1 MGMDQH
7 FFRESWKDVRGY
19 GGMHDMGYLA
29 AGLGSGPSSPSV
41 SSQTNGQVDKDLYRD
56 LVEMVPLVQSLM
68 DYRVNKSF
76 SHYSTLVYTPTP
88 TPRDLSARK
97 MQDQN
102 ARKTPQTTRGTKQ
115 RAPKEGLLSDNCKNN
130 NVEYQ
135 GQFPDEVSIFS
146 SRSSVGHEENMVDGN
161 KAETLSSGNS
171 AELLQLQNQ
180 IEVLE
185 KKLVEKEDELLKS
198 AENSAIKMEAT
209 QMKLEELQWQIQE
222 KDSLIKAAHLQLCH
236 KKNELADV
244 KSLLKKAEEDSKA
257 SKGKLQKLEEDLNGL
272 RCQIAAFISFFQTAE
287 DKTATSGMHGVQSPE
302 DLDVD
307 PDFSS
312 QASHLNSSYMV
323 DLQDEIEHDHHMA
336 STQSDKKEEE
346 DLEQARRMYLAA
358 IIAAKNNPGE
368 ESLCLAAGLRV
379 QLQQFLLR
387 PTLENTL
394 NDKLSIQ
401 ALSFPAS

>member
-1 MGMDQH
+1 MAIDQH
-7 FFRESWKDVRGY
+7 FFRENWKDDRGY

-29 AGLGSGPSSPSV
+29 AGMGSGPSSPSV
-41 SSQTNGQVDKDLYRD
+41 SSQANGHVDKDLYRD

-68 DYRVNKSF
+68 DHRGNKSF

-88 TPRDLSARK
+88 TPRDSSARK
-97 MQDQN
+97 MQDQIG
-102 ARKTPQTTRGTKQ
+102 RKTPQTTRRTKEK
-115 RAPKEGLLSDNCKNN
+115 APKEGFLSDNCKNN

-135 GQFPDEVSIFS
+135 GQFLDEVSICS

-180 IEVLE
+180 IEMLE
-185 KKLVEKEDELLKS
+185 KKLAEKEDEILKS
-198 AENSAIKMEAT
+198 AENSTIKMEAI
-209 QMKLEELQWQIQE
+209 QRKVEELQRQMLE
-222 KDSLIKAAHLQLCH
+222 KDSLIKASHLQLCH

-257 SKGKLQKLEEDLNGL
+257 SNWKLHKLEEDLSGL
-272 RCQIAAFISFFQTAE
+272 RCQIAAFISFFQAAE
-287 DKTATSGMHGVQSPE
+287 EKDATSGMQGFQSPE

-307 PDFSS
+307 PNFSS
-312 QASHLNSSYMV
+312 QDSHLNSSYM
-323 DLQDEIEHDHHMA
+323 DEIEHDHHVA
-336 STQSDKKEEE
+336 STQPDKKEEE

-368 ESLCLAAGLRV
+368 ESLCLAAVLRV

-394 NDKLSIQ
+394 NDKISVQ
-401 ALSFPAS
+401 ALSFQAS

>member
-1 MGMDQH
+1 MAIDQH
-7 FFRESWKDVRGY
+7 FFRENWKDDRGY

-29 AGLGSGPSSPSV
+29 AGMGSGPSSPSV
-41 SSQTNGQVDKDLYRD
+41 SSQANGHVDKDLYRD

-68 DYRVNKSF
+68 DHRGNKSF

-88 TPRDLSARK
+88 TPRDSSARK
-97 MQDQN
+97 MQDQIG
-102 ARKTPQTTRGTKQ
+102 RKTPQTTRRTKEK
-115 RAPKEGLLSDNCKNN
+115 APKEGFLSDNCKNN

-135 GQFPDEVSIFS
+135 GQFLDEVSICS

-180 IEVLE
+180 IEMLE
-185 KKLVEKEDELLKS
+185 KKLAEKEDEILKS
-198 AENSAIKMEAT
+198 AENSTIKMEAI
-209 QMKLEELQWQIQE
+209 QRKVEELQRQMLE
-222 KDSLIKAAHLQLCH
+222 KDSLIKASHLQLCH

-257 SKGKLQKLEEDLNGL
+257 SNWKLHKLEEDLSGL
-272 RCQIAAFISFFQTAE
+272 RCQIAAFISFFQAAE
-287 DKTATSGMHGVQSPE
+287 EKDATSGMQGFQSPE

-307 PDFSS
+307 PNFSS
-312 QASHLNSSYMV
+312 QDSHLNSSYM
-323 DLQDEIEHDHHMA
+323 DEMEHDHHVA
-336 STQSDKKEEE
+336 STQPDKKEEE

-368 ESLCLAAGLRV
+368 ESLCLAAVLRV

-394 NDKLSIQ
+394 NDKISVQ
-401 ALSFPAS
+401 ALSFQAS

>member
-1 MGMDQH
+1 MAMDQH
-7 FFRESWKDVRGY
+7 YFGENWKDVRGY

-29 AGLGSGPSSPSV
+29 AGMGSGPSSPSV
-41 SSQTNGQVDKDLYRD
+41 SSQANGHVDKDLYRD

-68 DYRVNKSF
+68 DYRGNKSF

-102 ARKTPQTTRGTKQ
+102 GRKTPQSTRRTKE
-115 RAPKEGLLSDNCKNN
+115 RAPKEGFLSDNCKTN

-135 GQFPDEVSIFS
+135 GQFLDEVSICS
-146 SRSSVGHEENMVDGN
+146 SRSSVGHENIVDGN
-161 KAETLSSGNS
+161 KAETLSTGNS

-198 AENSAIKMEAT
+198 AENSTIRMEAL
-209 QMKLEELQWQIQE
+209 QRKVEELQRQMLE

-257 SKGKLQKLEEDLNGL
+257 SNWKLHKLEEDLSGL
-272 RCQIAAFISFFQTAE
+272 RCQIAAFISVFQAAE
-287 DKTATSGMHGVQSPE
+287 EKAATSGMQGVQSPE

-307 PDFSS
+307 PNFSS
-312 QASHLNSSYMV
+312 QDSHLNSSYM
-323 DLQDEIEHDHHMA
+323 DEIEHDHHVA
-336 STQSDKKEEE
+336 STPPDKKEEE

-387 PTLENTL
+387 STLENTL
-394 NDKLSIQ
+394 NDKVSFQ

>member
-1 MGMDQH
+1 MAMDQH

-19 GGMHDMGYLA
+19 DGMHDMGYPA

-41 SSQTNGQVDKDLYRD
+41 SSQTNGHVDKDLYRD

-68 DYRVNKSF
+68 EYRGNKSF

-88 TPRDLSARK
+88 RDMSARK

-102 ARKTPQTTRGTKQ
+102 GRKTPQTTRGTKQ
-115 RAPKEGLLSDNCKNN
+115 RAPKEGVLSDNCKNN

-135 GQFPDEVSIFS
+135 GQFLDDVSICS
-146 SRSSVGHEENMVDGN
+146 SRPAVGHEENMVDGN
-161 KAETLSSGNS
+161 NVETLSSGNS

-185 KKLVEKEDELLKS
+185 KKLAEKEDELLKS
-198 AENSAIKMEAT
+198 AENSAIKIEAMQT
-209 QMKLEELQWQIQE
+209 KVEELQWQIQE
-222 KDSLIKAAHLQLCH
+222 KDGLIKAAHLQLCY

-244 KSLLKKAEEDSKA
+244 KSLLKKTEEDSKA
-257 SKGKLQKLEEDLNGL
+257 SKWKLQKLEEDLNGL
-272 RCQIAAFISFFQTAE
+272 RCQIASFISFVQAAE
-287 DKTATSGMHGVQSPE
+287 ETTATRQGAQFAE

-312 QASHLNSSYMV
+312 QDSHLNGSYM
-323 DLQDEIEHDHHMA
+323 DDREHDSHMV
-336 STQSDKKEEE
+336 STESDKKEEE

-387 PTLENTL
+387 TTLENTL
-394 NDKLSIQ
+394 NDKLSV
-401 ALSFPAS
+401 